1 MKLFVGGLSYDVSDD
16 NLREMFAAHGTV
28 ESAAVVT
35 DRHSGQPRGFGFVE
49 MPDRSQAQAAITALH
64 GTEYMG
70 RTLEVNEARPP
81 VKRDFG
87 HGLRPNHKRIDSA
100 FQHAGGDDK
109 PTQGNADRRREDEPE
124 QDFQR
129 RYCRMLEQE
138 VPARHHHGEDASGW
152 RH

>member
-87 HGLRPNHKRIDSA
+87 HGPSRGGFGGHGGG
-100 FQHAGGDDK
+100 HGGGAGGR
-109 PTQGNADRRREDEPE
+109 GRDRDR
-124 QDFQR
+124 QR
-129 RYCRMLEQE
+129 TKRPGGGRKF
-138 VPARHHHGEDASGW
+138 
-152 RH
+152 